1 MAGDANYVQHVNDTQ
16 AEEVI
21 GVQYQAGGRQTRRR
35 GVSGTLPIHLKKGDL
50 MRDMEQVI

>member
-1 MAGDANYVQHVNDTQ
+1 MAGDANYLQPVNDTQ